1 MADERTRYSDAEL
14 EEFKQLILKK
24 LENARADYELL
35 RATITHT
42 ADNDTEDTSPTFKV
56 LEEGAATLSKEESG
70 RLAAHQMKF
79 IRNLEMALVRIENK
93 TYGICKTTAS
103 SFPRSAD
110 ESAARYRVYR
120 AKEGAGNAIRNG
132 AKRRTSAVVF
142 YRPRYDSGRRDKS
155 QDSPDRLNI
164 RRECLMH
171 CQSTA
176 RPAPA
181 RPFLPCI
188 CGSRFF
194 RLAHFFRKITLSLTI
209 CIAGSAYSC

>member
-93 TYGICKTTAS
+93 TYGICKTTGKLIPKERLMTVPHAT
-103 SFPRSAD
+103 
-110 ESAARYRVYR
+110 AAMT
-120 AKEGAGNAIRNG
+120 AALTGAL
-132 AKRRTSAVVF
+132 SV
-142 YRPRYDSGRRDKS
+142 
-155 QDSPDRLNI
+155 
-164 RRECLMH
+164 
-171 CQSTA
+171 STA
-176 RPAPA
+176 GQTGTRHL
-181 RPFLPCI
+181 PFFAKGNS
-188 CGSRFF
+188 CGPETVF
-194 RLAHFFRKITLSLTI
+194 
-209 CIAGSAYSC
+209 